1 MSNVVLKSDPLCQ
14 AFDWDRPTTK
24 LYN

>member
-14 AFDWDRPTTK
+14 AFDWDRTTAM